1 MKLIWSDIVSR
12 ILAIVIDSM
21 WVIERKLNI
30 TDLRAVSRKKELW
43 FLVN

>member
-12 ILAIVIDSM
+12 ILAIVIDTM

>member
-12 ILAIVIDSM
+12 ILAIVIDTM
-21 WVIERKLNI
+21 RVIERKLNI

-43 FLVN
+43 FLVS